1 MCWSIWY
8 PYNDPLQHYIASW
21 WCPCSPRS
29 TSGISGTCSCDS
41 PSLIVLL
48 MLINLIP
55 HMTYFM
61 TTLHLMEVSVL
72 TKINFF
78 GLEKFLVL
86 FIASTLPLHAD
97 RCDVLHPILQH
108 CFTLCGHVR
117 GHQDQLL
124 VVGELFLIIY
134 CIYFAYSYC
143 LFWCAAWPTSTL
155 PYVCVIV
162 YFCSMCAF

>member
-1 MCWSIWY
+1 
-8 PYNDPLQHYIASW
+8 
-21 WCPCSPRS
+21 
-29 TSGISGTCSCDS
+29 
-41 PSLIVLL
+41 

-97 RCDVLHPILQH
+97 RCDVLHALLQH
-108 CFTLCGHVR
+108 CFTLHGHVR
-117 GHQDQLL
+117 SHQDQLL
-124 VVGELFLIIY
+124 VVGELYI
-134 CIYFAYSYC
+134 SYI
-143 LFWCAAWPTSTL
+143 ASTL
-155 PYVCVIV
+155 PIHTVHFDVLHDLLQLCHMYLMTMSVTTKINFLGLENLNKWPIYFTCALHDVC
-162 YFCSMCAF
+162 FDAP